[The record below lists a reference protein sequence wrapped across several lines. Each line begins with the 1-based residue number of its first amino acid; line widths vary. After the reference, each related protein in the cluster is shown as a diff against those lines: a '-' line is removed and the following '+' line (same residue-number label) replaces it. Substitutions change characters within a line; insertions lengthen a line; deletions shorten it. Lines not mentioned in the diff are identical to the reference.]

1 MGQGP
6 RYRVQFRRR
15 REGRTDY
22 RRRLALLK
30 SEKARVVVRR
40 SLKNVIV
47 QFVTYNEVGD
57 QIVAQA
63 EARELPAMGWT
74 GYTSNTPAAYLTG
87 VLAAKRAKDAGVT
100 EGIVDLGLQVPQ
112 KGGNLFAA
120 VQGVLDAGVQVPHSP
135 DVLPQEDRL
144 SGAHVTGKDYPTAV
158 AAVYQKI
165 TGKARTPKAAPKKA
179 AAKGGAPAG
188 KGAPPAK
195 GGDKGKAAGDKKPA
209 GEKGAAP
216 DKAAKTS
223 KKGAE

>member
-6 RYRVQFRRR
+6 RYRVAFRRR
-15 REGRTDY
+15 REGKTDY

-30 SEKARVVVRR
+30 SGETRVVVRR
-40 SLKNVIV
+40 TLGNVIV
-47 QFVTYNEVGD
+47 QFVNYDEMGD

-63 EARELPAMGWT
+63 EARELPALGWA

-87 VLAAKRAKDAGVT
+87 VLAAKRAKDAGVG
-100 EGIVDLGLQVPQ
+100 ESILDIGMQVPH

-120 VQGVLDAGVQVPHSP
+120 LQGVIDGGVQVPHNP
-135 DVLPQEDRL
+135 DVLPVEERL
-144 SGAHVTGKDYPTAV
+144 TGAHVKKTGDVGTV
-158 AAVYQKI
+158 FEKI
-165 TGKARTPKAAPKKA
+165 TGKARTPKAAPKKKA
-179 AAKGGAPAG
+179 ADKGKGAPAPAG
-188 KGAPPAK
+188 KG
-195 GGDKGKAAGDKKPA
+195 GDKGGKAAGGKPA